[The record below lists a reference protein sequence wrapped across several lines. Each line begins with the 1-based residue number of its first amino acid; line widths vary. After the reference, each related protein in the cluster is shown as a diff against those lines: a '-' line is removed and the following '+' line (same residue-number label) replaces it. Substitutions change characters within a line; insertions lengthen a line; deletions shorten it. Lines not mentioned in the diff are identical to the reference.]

1 MDGEAITRRR
11 FAEKAKR
18 CYNITMIDPLSPLA
32 GLRSRLVL
40 ALALVAVLWL
50 GVAWAL
56 IP

>member
-1 MDGEAITRRR
+1 MPR

-40 ALALVAVLWL
+40 ALAMVAVLWL

-56 IP
+56 LT